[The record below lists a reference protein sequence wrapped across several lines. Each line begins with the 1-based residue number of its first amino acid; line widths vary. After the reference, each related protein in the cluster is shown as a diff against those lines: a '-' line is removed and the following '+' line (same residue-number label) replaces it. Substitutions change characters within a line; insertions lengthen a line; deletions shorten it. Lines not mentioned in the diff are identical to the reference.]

1 MDNVRYNISPCSQEE
16 MHKFISKIDGSV
28 YTLRN
33 IVIAD
38 ERSHYDRY
46 TFIRDDVRVA
56 VVYDTMANVISIT
69 SSAEN
74 AQELLDLFGAD
85 ATKTVKRS
93 TVPAQG
99 ATKSDK
105 DRTVEQGRTTRAK
118 IFVSSDTLNRRGAV
132 DTSTVIATSK
142 GAEIST
148 DEIYPPQRAKRLAE
162 HMQEREKAYKR
173 SLELG
178 ERAIL
183 PPDSSSAM
191 PEYYPVKG
199 FYGDFIPADDGHPDA
214 GRPNERK
221 PYMPVRENN
230 DIGTGAKTERSESV
244 GITISAGTV
253 QSGKP
258 RKATISFGDC
268 DDDFDKRRAPTGIN
282 TRPAGGTGLFADMTA
297 KSQLQQS
304 QPPQQQGGNGSV
316 NNPVSSGDSRQIEQA
331 QKRKRGRPPK
341 TDKPYVPIDDNGNPI
356 KRKRGRPPKESA
368 PQDVQ
373 PQTAEFIARNFTK
386 KDMAAM
392 FNWLKRTNRTIVP
405 DLTEADSAQ
414 QIISYMVSN
423 AAGNK
428 VRLRFAAVKS
438 AVQITGLQS
447 ILFESIKSRIETGG
461 AQGVPKRDNVA
472 PVQNNA
478 NNQNADARQKSKL
491 QKGGDGA
498 NNDKFKPLQR
508 RIPIAFEYL
517 SEQSK
522 ADFACGLHDFSQ
534 RNLSISD
541 YSVLLVPPFRA
552 LERFVFDLQR
562 SEGIVVK
569 MIGQAFDKDDD
580 GKYILKRGYQQRIGS
595 VVYAEVMVSL
605 YTEYFSQ
612 RNFFAHTDNT
622 GENVSRSISDKQVAK
637 QKFEHLLDVVEYNAS
652 KLKEVGYKI
661 NADA

>member
-1 MDNVRYNISPCSQEE
+1 MDNVRYNISPCSNEE
-16 MHKFISKIDGSV
+16 AQGFIARIEDSAYS
-28 YTLRN
+28 LRN
-33 IVIAD
+33 TVRAD

-46 TFIRDDVRVA
+46 TFVRDDVRVA
-56 VVYDTMANVISIT
+56 VVYDTTAKVISIT
-69 SSAEN
+69 STADS

-85 ATKTVKRS
+85 DTRTVKRS

-99 ATKSDK
+99 AAKADK
-105 DRTVEQGRTTRAK
+105 ERQTEQAPVMRAK
-118 IFVSSDTLNRRGAV
+118 IFVSADTLNRRGAV

-162 HMQEREKAYKR
+162 HMQEREQAYKR

-183 PPDSSSAM
+183 PPDSSSDM
-191 PEYYPVKG
+191 PEYYPAKA
-199 FYGDFIPADDGHPDA
+199 FYGDFIPADADRADKLGAAPQSDERNEPKPPAPDRDGRNA
-214 GRPNERK
+214 
-221 PYMPVRENN
+221 
-230 DIGTGAKTERSESV
+230 TEGDRA
-244 GITISAGTV
+244 GITISVGTA

-258 RKATISFGDC
+258 RKATISFGDY
-268 DDDFDKRRAPTGIN
+268 DDDFDKRRAPVGIN
-282 TRPAGGTGLFADMTA
+282 TRPVGGTGLFADMTA
-297 KSQLQQS
+297 KPQAPQS
-304 QPPQQQGGNGSV
+304 QTQPQQQSGGV
-316 NNPVSSGDSRQIEQA
+316 QSGGDRQTEPT
-331 QKRKRGRPPK
+331 QKRRRGRPPK
-341 TDKPYVPIDDNGNPI
+341 NNKPPVVIDENGDPV
-356 KRKRGRPPKESA
+356 KRKRGRPPKETVPEVA
-368 PQDVQ
+368 Q
-373 PQTAEFIARNFTK
+373 PKPVEFIARNFSK

-392 FNWLKRTNRTIVP
+392 FNWLKRTGRTIVP

-428 VRLRFAAVKS
+428 VRLRFATAKS

-447 ILFESIKSRIETGG
+447 ALFESLKTRIETGG
-461 AQGVPKRDNVA
+461 AQGASKRDNAA
-472 PVQNNA
+472 PVQSDGG
-478 NNQNADARQKSKL
+478 NQAADARQAPK
-491 QKGGDGA
+491 QQRAGGA
-498 NNDKFKPLQR
+498 VNDKFKPLQR
-508 RIPIAFEYL
+508 RIPTAFEYL

-595 VVYAEVMVSL
+595 IVYAEVMVAL

-637 QKFEHLLDVVEYNAS
+637 QKFEHLLDVVEYNAA
-652 KLKEVGYKI
+652 KLKEIGYKI
-661 NADA
+661 NAGV